1 MKKLIIYVLFLLA
14 IVLNLPSCDINHIDN
29 PNTSL
34 DAILSDT
41 TTVTLDRIDSKIND
55 ICIIDEYMY
64 LISNDH
70 LYSLCMQNNAVSSYE
85 YYGNAIGAGSD
96 SLYVSSLDN
105 TEIYTIS
112 IDDFSISA
120 KYTLQ
125 IPQESLIEINRI
137 ISIEDSLI
145 IEAIYLNN
153 SGYSESHIYELNTQ
167 SQTMVDHTEHFKGN
181 DDYSLLKSM
190 DIKDS
195 STIVFT
201 SVANTSFTNTILK
214 SYTYDFNE
222 KKLQDSFIFNFNFNS
237 CSYNS
242 LSDSYIFS
250 EDNYCVKKYDR
261 SSDTITALKTFS
273 TDDLGASQYIDKFI
287 CSGNFLFILKNS
299 SDCLISLSTKI
310 NEESLNILAS
320 NSLPLSLDIEKII
333 EQYEQTYNV
342 PVYITYYDGAVY
354 KDRLRTKL
362 LSHDSDFDIM
372 FINNPFDDNFL
383 SSILEYEL
391 FYPLN
396 SDSRIIENFDNMYV
410 GISSMLQ
417 HNNNIFGVPF
427 EINISTVLRY
437 NTSSKYSIDFD
448 WNLSDVWELCENL
461 DKSASNNTTVFSSP
475 HIVSRFLVDM
485 IQDQLYAGKLDE
497 TVISRT
503 LDTIKY
509 YYDQKLLFCYNMNF
523 EQLLNAESL
532 LEFAPN
538 YFYQY
543 VTMTSDLAFPEYGL
557 VSYPSSNSSYA
568 ELNGISII
576 NKYSNNI
583 DRALDFVYI
592 MTSAENIYSTGTSG
606 IYKFILL
613 GKDLEK
619 NSIYSK
625 WDAAELAYLNV
636 LPQIYSNLRFYTY
649 DYIGLMNFVG
659 ENLLESFLSGDV
671 SSDSA
676 ASEIINYIEYTYF
689 E

>member
-14 IVLNLPSCDINHIDN
+14 IAFNIPSCDKNHIDN

-41 TTVTLDRIDSKIND
+41 TTFAFDEIGSEIND

-64 LISNDH
+64 FVSNDH
-70 LYSLCMQNNAVSSYE
+70 LYSLNMRNNAISSYE
-85 YYGNAIGAGSD
+85 YYGKAIGAGSD
-96 SLYVSSLDN
+96 NLYVSSLDN
-105 TEIYTIS
+105 TEIYNIS

-125 IPQESLIEINRI
+125 IPQKSLIEINRI
-137 ISIEDSLI
+137 ISLEDSLI
-145 IEAIYLNN
+145 IEALYLNN
-153 SGYSESHIYELNTQ
+153 SGYSESHIYEFNTQ
-167 SQTMVDHTEHFKGN
+167 SQTIVDHTEHFKGN
-181 DDYSLLKSM
+181 DEYSLLKSM

-214 SYTYDFNE
+214 SYTYDFKE
-222 KKLQDSFIFNFNFNS
+222 KKLQDSFIFDFNFNS

-242 LSDSYIFS
+242 LSDSFIYS
-250 EDNYCVKKYDR
+250 EDNYCVKKYNR
-261 SSDTITALKTFS
+261 ATDTITVLKTLS
-273 TDDLGASQYIDKFI
+273 VDDIGTSQYIDKFI
-287 CSGNFLFILKNS
+287 CAGNFLFILKNS
-299 SDCLISLSTKI
+299 SECLISLSTKI
-310 NEESLNILAS
+310 NEESLNILAF
-320 NSLPLSLDIEKII
+320 NSLHLNFNIEKII
-333 EQYEQTYNV
+333 EQYEKIYNV

-354 KDRLRTKL
+354 NDRLRTKL

-396 SDSRIIENFDNMYV
+396 SDSRIMDNFDNMYV

-427 EINISTVLRY
+427 DINISTVLRY
-437 NTSSKYSIDFD
+437 NTSNPYTIDFN
-448 WNLSDVWELCENL
+448 WNLSDVWELCETL
-461 DKSASNNTTVFSSP
+461 DKSASTNTTVFSSP
-475 HIVSRFLVDM
+475 HMISRFLVDM
-485 IQDQLYAGKLDE
+485 IQDQLYAGELNE
-497 TVISRT
+497 TEISLT

-509 YYDQKLLFCYNMNF
+509 YYDKNLLFCYNMNF
-523 EQLLNAESL
+523 EQLLSGESL
-532 LEFAPN
+532 LNFAPN
-538 YFYQY
+538 YFFQY
-543 VTMTSDLAFPEYGL
+543 VNMTSDLDFPEYGL
-557 VSYPSSNSSYA
+557 VRYPSSNFSYA

-576 NKYSNNI
+576 NKYSDNI
-583 DRALDFVYI
+583 DNALDFVYL

-619 NSIYSK
+619 NSIYTK
-625 WDAAELAYLNV
+625 WDEAELAYLNV

-649 DYIGLMNFVG
+649 DYSDLMNFIL
-659 ENLLESFLSGDV
+659 ESLLESFLSGDT
-671 SSDSA
+671 SSDSV